1 MFSNPHEILNV
12 SNNATI
18 DEIKK
23 AYKKIALKCHPD
35 KLNNITDPEEKKIKV
50 KEFTEATNAYNQ
62 LLNNDY
68 EELNYDNW
76 EQTFDY
82 IINSK
87 LFKDFVNVLLKP
99 SNKSIIHNFNLEIT
113 YNDYFSKN
121 KKKIRIFLK
130 DIIDPIFVD
139 LDCKKFPKVVINHI
153 DDNDIEHEIIFN
165 LTLAASNN
173 NNYYHRINNNNSIDI
188 IHDMIITTAEYLTGN
203 TREHVYLN
211 KEILIIKIEPF
222 SNKFIIEGLGINNG
236 NFICNFIYVPI
247 DKKDWNK
254 LNDDDK
260 KIIIRIFDKLKF
272 I

>member
-23 AYKKIALKCHPD
+23 AYRKIALKCHPD
-35 KLNNITDPEEKKIKV
+35 KLNNINDPEEKKIKV
-50 KEFTEATNAYNQ
+50 KEFTDATNAYNQ

-87 LFKDFVNVLLKP
+87 LFKDFVNVLMKP
-99 SNKSIIHNFNLEIT
+99 SNKPIIHTFNLEIT

-130 DIIDPIFVD
+130 DVIDPIFID
-139 LDCKKFPKVVINHI
+139 LDCKKFPKAVISHI

-165 LTLAASNN
+165 LSLAASNN
-173 NNYYHRINNNNSIDI
+173 CYYYHNTNNDNSIDI

-203 TREHVYLN
+203 IREHVYLN

-222 SNKFIIEGLGINNG
+222 SNKFIVEGLGINKG

-254 LNDDDK
+254 ISDDDK
-260 KIIIRIFDKLKF
+260 KTIIRIFDKLKF